1 MTRTNPQIKEAFK
14 TASLDMKPELK
25 KIREERPNELWF
37 NWETYE
43 NGCDV
48 WNVSMSDLYN
58 PETTRMNR
66 ELGLSSVEGINQ
78 WYK

>member
-1 MTRTNPQIKEAFK
+1 MRTNLQIREAFK
-14 TASLDMKPELK
+14 AASSDMKLELK
-25 KIREERPNELWF
+25 KLREEKPNEMWF

-48 WNVSMSDLYN
+48 WNVSLNDLSN
-58 PETTRMNR
+58 PEITRMNR